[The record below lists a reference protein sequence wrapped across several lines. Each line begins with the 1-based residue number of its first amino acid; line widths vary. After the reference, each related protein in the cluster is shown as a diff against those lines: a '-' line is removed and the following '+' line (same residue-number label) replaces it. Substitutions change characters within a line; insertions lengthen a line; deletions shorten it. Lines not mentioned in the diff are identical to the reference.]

1 MLKLAV
7 DVESVLEGGHLAMC
21 PSKPVLQLSQADPAG
36 KVAKSRSF
44 DPESENGHLGAIPDA
59 QRDTKRHELK

>member
-1 MLKLAV
+1 M
-7 DVESVLEGGHLAMC
+7 SF
-21 PSKPVLQLSQADPAG
+21 KPVLQLSQADPAG

-44 DPESENGHLGAIPDA
+44 DPESENGHLGAIPDV